1 MSDCDLEL
9 YETELMCIF
18 LPCHGLTEQLPYYVK
33 TSKYKLSEDL
43 KVQKVLSLNMYSK
56 KKKKISVLKVYG
68 KSKKTK
74 EYVIWIKLNR
84 LIYVARLFLWPF
96 LKRKLSKEIL

>member
-1 MSDCDLEL
+1 MSNCDLEL
-9 YETELMCIF
+9 YKTELMCIF

-33 TSKYKLSEDL
+33 TSKDKLSKDL
-43 KVQKVLSLNMYSK
+43 KVEKVLSLNMYSTEN
-56 KKKKISVLKVYG
+56 KKISVLKVYG

-84 LIYVARLFLWPF
+84 LIYATRLFLWSF

>member
-33 TSKYKLSEDL
+33 TSKYKLSDCL
-43 KVQKVLSLNMYSK
+43 MV
-56 KKKKISVLKVYG
+56 
-68 KSKKTK
+68 
-74 EYVIWIKLNR
+74 
-84 LIYVARLFLWPF
+84 
-96 LKRKLSKEIL
+96 

>member
-43 KVQKVLSLNMYSK
+43 KVQKVLSLNMYSTQN
-56 KKKKISVLKVYG
+56 KKISVLKVY
-68 KSKKTK
+68 
-74 EYVIWIKLNR
+74 
-84 LIYVARLFLWPF
+84 
-96 LKRKLSKEIL
+96 

>member
-1 MSDCDLEL
+1 MKHKDNNSKWS
-9 YETELMCIF
+9 
-18 LPCHGLTEQLPYYVK
+18 LTSPPLKGEGFFAPLD
-33 TSKYKLSEDL
+33 KLSEDL
-43 KVQKVLSLNMYSK
+43 KVEKVLSLNMYSTEN
-56 KKKKISVLKVYG
+56 KKISVLKVYG

-84 LIYVARLFLWPF
+84 LIYATRLFLWSF

>member
-33 TSKYKLSEDL
+33 TSKDKLSKDL
-43 KVQKVLSLNMYSK
+43 KVEKVLSLYMYSTEN
-56 KKKKISVLKVYG
+56 KKISVLKVYG

-84 LIYVARLFLWPF
+84 LIYATRLFFWSF